1 MFYQI
6 RGNLINMDN
15 KALILGGQKGTKGQR
30 HVKGKGKEE
39 ALPILVNW
47 GQNST
52 GDFLYPK
59 FVE

>member
-1 MFYQI
+1 
-6 RGNLINMDN
+6 MDN
-15 KALILGGQKGTKGQR
+15 KALILEGQKGTKGQR
-30 HVKGKGKEE
+30 STEGKGKEE

-52 GDFLYPK
+52 GNFLYPK